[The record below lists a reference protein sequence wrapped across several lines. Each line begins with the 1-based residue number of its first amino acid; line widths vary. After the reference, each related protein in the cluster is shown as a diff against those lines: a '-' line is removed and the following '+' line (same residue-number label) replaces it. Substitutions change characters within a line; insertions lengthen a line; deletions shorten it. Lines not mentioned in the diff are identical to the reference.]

1 MAWLAKRLRQWPRSA
16 SGRILA
22 VLALALAFELLLAQ
36 RVSGAIWLA
45 LLRVERRGRV
55 YHGLAG

>member
-1 MAWLAKRLRQWPRSA
+1 MVWLTKRLWQWPRSA

-22 VLALALAFELLLAQ
+22 VLALALELLLAQ